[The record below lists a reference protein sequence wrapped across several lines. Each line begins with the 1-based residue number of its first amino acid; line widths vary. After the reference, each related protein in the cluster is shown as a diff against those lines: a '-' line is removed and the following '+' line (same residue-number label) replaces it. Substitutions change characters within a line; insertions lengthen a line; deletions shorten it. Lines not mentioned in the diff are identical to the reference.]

1 MLDVDKSFNF
11 DNLTFSNLMFEK
23 RSIGT
28 PKPNKISFINYEHFN
43 SSYQQQ
49 RKSANL
55 GFHVQGAD
63 VAYTWHGRLL
73 HKRHHNML
81 RIFGQYKASFSY
93 LLSECLA
100 QFGKKALDMHVII
113 SPVYY
118 HKLCLLNK
126 LVRLSKDPSLR
137 YSWQVSNLSFK

>member
-28 PKPNKISFINYEHFN
+28 PEPNKISFINYEHFN

-63 VAYTWHGRLL
+63 VAYT
-73 HKRHHNML
+73 
-81 RIFGQYKASFSY
+81 
-93 LLSECLA
+93 
-100 QFGKKALDMHVII
+100 
-113 SPVYY
+113 
-118 HKLCLLNK
+118 
-126 LVRLSKDPSLR
+126 
-137 YSWQVSNLSFK
+137 